1 VSADFEPLYREHYPR
16 VYGLCRKLLGGS
28 GEAQDAAQEV
38 FMRAHKAI
46 ASYDTTQPFAPWIFS
61 IASNYC
67 VDLIRRRS
75 RERNLFDDAQ
85 TEIEALEADAPSP
98 PELIANSER
107 DGALRAA
114 VAALPEKYRVPL
126 MLAYFNGSSYDE
138 IAAALDI
145 TRTHVGVLLLRAK
158 KELRRSLAGS
168 AMEVQA

>member
-1 VSADFEPLYREHYPR
+1 VSADFEPLYREYYPR

-46 ASYDTTQPFAPWIFS
+46 ASYDTSQPFAPWVFS

-75 RERNLFDDAQ
+75 RERAVFADAE
-85 TEIEALEADAPSP
+85 TEVEALEADAPAL
-98 PELIANSER
+98 PELIADRER
-107 DGALRAA
+107 DDALRKA

-126 MLAYFNGSSYDE
+126 VLAYFNGSSYDE
-138 IAAALDI
+138 IAATLDI

-158 KELRRSLAGS
+158 KELRRALAGS
-168 AMEVQA
+168 TMEVPA